1 MNNLKSKGFNH
12 KGKMAELINAY
23 PWCDTVIGPI
33 ENWPSCLINSVN
45 IILYSTLPMA
55 VFWGEKGIII
65 YNDAYALIA
74 NKENSP
80 LLGKIVSLEYPEFPY
95 FNETIL
101 KYVLLENTL
110 SLTNKSFVLN
120 TTHSYEEVRMDLN
133 YSPILNE
140 LEKPVG
146 ILCIVRETIQIK
158 LSEEKLIEELN
169 TLKFEQVKLKETEEH
184 LRALITATSEVI
196 YIMNADWSEM
206 GMLQGRIFV
215 PDVGKPS
222 IDWFEKNIPD
232 EEKPLVRQAIDL
244 AIKTKSI
251 FQLEHRV
258 KLVDGNIGWIFSRA
272 IPVFNEYNE
281 IIKWFGSATDI
292 TSRKQAE
299 AAIVERNIQLTRTN
313 ADLDNFIYTASH
325 DLRAPMSNIEGLLST
340 FKYQIQIDMSKVTE
354 DSNHLLEL
362 MEQSIDR
369 FKKTILDL
377 TEISKINKEII
388 DDVDEVNLI
397 DLLEEVK
404 LGIENEIL
412 KSNAKIITKFEVT
425 NLPFS
430 KKNLKNVV
438 YNLLSNGIKF
448 QHYQRPPE
456 IKITTEIKENFI
468 VLTVSDNGLGIREE
482 NQGKLFQ
489 MFKRFHDHVE
499 GTGIGLYIVKRIV
512 ENAGGKI
519 EVDSELNSG
528 TTFKIYLPQKT
539 A

>member
-1 MNNLKSKGFNH
+1 
-12 KGKMAELINAY
+12 
-23 PWCDTVIGPI
+23 
-33 ENWPSCLINSVN
+33 
-45 IILYSTLPMA
+45 
-55 VFWGEKGIII
+55 
-65 YNDAYALIA
+65 
-74 NKENSP
+74 
-80 LLGKIVSLEYPEFPY
+80 
-95 FNETIL
+95 
-101 KYVLLENTL
+101 
-110 SLTNKSFVLN
+110 
-120 TTHSYEEVRMDLN
+120 
-133 YSPILNE
+133 
-140 LEKPVG
+140 
-146 ILCIVRETIQIK
+146 
-158 LSEEKLIEELN
+158 
-169 TLKFEQVKLKETEEH
+169 
-184 LRALITATSEVI
+184 
-196 YIMNADWSEM
+196 MNADWSEM

-258 KLVDGNIGWIFSRA
+258 KLVDCNIGWIFSRA

-430 KKNLKNVV
+430 KKNLKSVV